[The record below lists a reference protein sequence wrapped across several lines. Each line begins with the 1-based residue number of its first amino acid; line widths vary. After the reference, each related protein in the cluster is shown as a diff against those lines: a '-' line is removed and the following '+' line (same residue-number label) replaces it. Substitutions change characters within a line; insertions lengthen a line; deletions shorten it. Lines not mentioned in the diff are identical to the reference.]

1 MSHILTL
8 ELPEDVFE
16 AARELASQQ
25 GEAVNDYCLRHL
37 RADIEAEQQ
46 RVTNARHP
54 LLQLAGVFDS
64 GTPDLA
70 ARHDA
75 YLAAE
80 VMNSHDDEP

>member
-37 RADIEAEQQ
+37 RADIEAEQ
-46 RVTNARHP
+46 RVASQRHP

-70 ARHDA
+70 ARHDE

-80 VMNSHDDEP
+80 VMNPHDHES